1 MKCFK
6 YNVYARSKFNNFV
19 LSGIITNS
27 SNNNKCMSHPQGEI
41 RRVLRIL
48 RIIVQMFKADEI
60 FQVFSLRL
68 FPLS

>member
-19 LSGIITNS
+19 LITNS

-48 RIIVQMFKADEI
+48 RFIVQMFKADEI